1 MLDAAP
7 LIEPDDPLAVL
18 VDQPAAD
25 GPPPVLLPYQQ
36 EWIADEA
43 QLKVGEKGRRIGLT
57 WAEAADDALIGS
69 AEGGSNV
76 FYIGPSEDMARE
88 YIEAVAMWAL
98 AFNFA
103 AGQISEGIYDDGED
117 AEGNR
122 RLIKTYEVSFPK
134 SGRRVKALSSRPK
147 NLRGKQGVVV
157 IDEAAFHDD
166 LKALLK
172 AALAMLLWGDKVRI
186 ISTHDGAENPF
197 NELVQEIR
205 AGKRGKATVH
215 RITFG
220 DAVAQGLYRRVCLRR
235 GLPWTQAAEDEW
247 LKEAYAFYGDGAAE
261 ELDVVPSQTA
271 GAYLSLALIE
281 QRMTSLKP
289 HEGGPALVRGA
300 WDDRFA
306 YLPEDVRRHAVKGWI
321 AEELQ
326 PFLERL
332 HPLRRHV
339 FGQDFARNRDQS
351 VVTILEEDTDLTCRP
366 ALTVEL
372 ANCPF
377 SSQEQILKHMV
388 DAMGAKRFR
397 GGAMDAT
404 GNGAALAEAMAQRY
418 GVEMIE
424 QVKLSD
430 SFYLAH
436 MPKLKAALQDGTV
449 VDIPRDEALR
459 DDLRAIKLVQGVPKI
474 PRADTQSAAA
484 RAAAADAGSKQRR
497 HGDFAIALFLGV
509 YALHR
514 EVGEIAWTPVPAGV
528 TTWGEKAEADK
539 RFSLRPVHDRFDGL
553 ASHGFRRAR
562 RRIDENPVAPA
573 ASEIAFEPFMN
584 VQNGGTRRLEVP
596 AQPPEAPTPISG
608 S

>member
-1 MLDAAP
+1 MSVIQFPGMFVPTNL
-7 LIEPDDPLAVL
+7 EPDDPLAEL
-18 VDQPAAD
+18 VDEPIAD
-25 GPPPVLLPYQQ
+25 APPPVLLPYQQ
-36 EWIADEA
+36 DWIADEA
-43 QLKVGEKGRRIGLT
+43 QLKLNEKSRRVGIT

-69 AEGGSNV
+69 AIDGSNV
-76 FYIGPSEDMARE
+76 FYIGPTQDMARE
-88 YIEAVAMWAL
+88 YIAAVAMWSL

-103 AGQISEGIYDDGED
+103 AERISEGIYDDGTD

-122 RLIKTYEVSFPK
+122 RLIKTYEVLYPK
-134 SGRRVKALSSRPK
+134 SGHRVTALSSRPT

-166 LKALLK
+166 LRALLK

-186 ISTHDGAENPF
+186 ISTHDGAENAF
-197 NELVQEIR
+197 NELIQEVR

-215 RITFG
+215 RITFRQ
-220 DAVAQGLYRRVCLRR
+220 AVAQGLYQRVCLRR
-235 GLPWTQAAEDEW
+235 GKQWTQAGEDAW
-247 LKEAYAFYGDGAAE
+247 VDEAYAFYGDGAAE
-261 ELDVVPSQTA
+261 ELDVIPSQTA

-281 QRMTSLKP
+281 QRMTSLKA

-300 WDDRFA
+300 WDDGFA
-306 YLPEDVRRHAVKGWI
+306 YLAEDVRRFAIKGWI
-321 AEELQ
+321 AEALQ
-326 PFLERL
+326 PHLDRL
-332 HPLRRHV
+332 HALRRHV

-351 VVTILEEDTDLTCRP
+351 VVTILEEDVDLTSRP
-366 ALTVEL
+366 LLTVEL

-377 SSQEQILKHMV
+377 SSQQQILEHIV
-388 DAMGAKRFR
+388 DSLGRKRFR

-424 QVKLSD
+424 QVKLND

-436 MPKLKAALQDGTV
+436 MPKLKAALQDATL

-474 PRADTQSAAA
+474 PRLDTQSAAA
-484 RAAAADAGSKQRR
+484 RAVAAEAGTKQRR

-514 EVGEIAWTPVPAGV
+514 EVGEIAWTPVPETA
-528 TTWGEKAEADK
+528 TTWGEKPEEE
-539 RFSLRPVHDRFDGL
+539 RRLGMRPAHDDLGL
-553 ASHGFRRAR
+553 TFHGFEGRG
-562 RRIDENPVAPA
+562 DE
-573 ASEIAFEPFMN
+573 
-584 VQNGGTRRLEVP
+584 
-596 AQPPEAPTPISG
+596 
-608 S
+608 

>member
-1 MLDAAP
+1 MSNVIEFPGMFPAP
-7 LIEPDDPLAVL
+7 SLEPDDPLAVL
-18 VDQPAAD
+18 AGEAPADA
-25 GPPPVLLPYQQ
+25 PPPALLPYQQ
-36 EWIADEA
+36 DWIADEA
-43 QLKVGEKGRRIGLT
+43 QLKVMEKSRRVGIT

-69 AEGGSNV
+69 AADGSNV
-76 FYIGPSEDMARE
+76 FYIGPTQDMARE
-88 YIEAVAMWAL
+88 YIAAVAMWSL
-98 AFNFA
+98 AFHFA
-103 AGQISEGIYDDGED
+103 AGQVSEGIYDDGTD

-122 RLIKTYEVSFPK
+122 RLIKTYEVLYPK
-134 SGRRVKALSSRPK
+134 SGHRVTALSSRPT

-172 AALAMLLWGDKVRI
+172 AALAMLLRGDKVRI
-186 ISTHDGAENPF
+186 VSTHDGAENPF
-197 NELVQEIR
+197 NELIQEIR

-215 RITFG
+215 RITFRQ
-220 DAVAQGLYRRVCLRR
+220 AVAQGLYQRVCLRR
-235 GLPWTQAAEDEW
+235 GRAWTQAAEDEW
-247 LKEAYAFYGDGAAE
+247 VEEAYSFYGDGAAE
-261 ELDVVPSQTA
+261 VLDVVPSQTA

-300 WDDRFA
+300 WDDGFA
-306 YLPEDVRRHAVKGWI
+306 YLPEEVRRATIKGWL

-326 PFLERL
+326 PHLNQL
-332 HPLRRHV
+332 HALRRHV

-351 VVTILEEDTDLTCRP
+351 VITILEEDTDLTSRP
-366 ALTVEL
+366 QLTVEL

-377 SSQEQILKHMV
+377 SSQQQILEHIV
-388 DAMGAKRFR
+388 DSLAAKRFR

-436 MPKLKAALQDGTV
+436 MPKLKAALQDGTLTG
-449 VDIPRDEALR
+449 IPLDEALR
-459 DDLRAIKLVQGVPKI
+459 DDLRAIKLVQGIPKI

-484 RAAAADAGSKQRR
+484 RAAAAEAGTKQRR
-497 HGDFAIALFLGV
+497 HGDFAIAAFLGV

-514 EVGEIAWTPVPAGV
+514 EVGEINWTPVPGHA
-528 TTWGEKAEADK
+528 TTWGEKAEEDG
-539 RFSLRPVHDRFDGL
+539 RFSLRPVHADMGLTFHEFEGRGDG
-553 ASHGFRRAR
+553 
-562 RRIDENPVAPA
+562 
-573 ASEIAFEPFMN
+573 
-584 VQNGGTRRLEVP
+584 
-596 AQPPEAPTPISG
+596 
-608 S
+608 